1 MKKILNKI
9 NRGVK
14 KMLNIPMEF
23 LKEIKNDKELR
34 VMLGILSISF
44 GSALVLSAYINV
56 PQ

>member
-14 KMLNIPMEF
+14 KMLSIPMEF